1 MFIRQWYGTLMSQ
14 CRSPLD
20 AAAAAEVT
28 PPRWIE
34 ATRPGAAVDGA
45 ARAFVALV
53 DETRDPVSGR
63 LAQLFVD
70 ARVRGD
76 RLVGRW
82 IRRDHDGQI
91 LASGQLAAD
100 RA

>member
-1 MFIRQWYGTLMSQ
+1 MHDVSPQAR
-14 CRSPLD
+14 RSGHGSVIDYRMLGGRPSDD
-20 AAAAAEVT
+20 AT
-28 PPRWIE
+28 PARLL
-34 ATRPGAAVDGA
+34 DGA

-91 LASGQLAAD
+91 LESGQLAAD
-100 RA
+100 RV